1 MLSCDL
7 TLNDFIRGLAVRHS
21 RSTGNVYKRFEQPS
35 CCGEG
40 RAGFQRQGRPGCAC
54 TSAEVVLCCRT
65 EASRIPS
72 VIRSLLEYTNFL
84 LGSKNEIWP
93 ELSDIN
99 WDWAPFPT
107 ARAVG
112 WESGPAASSPAGE
125 FLSPGFLSEFLF
137 PAPVSS
143 LCNLSPLYFALK
155 GFLPFSC
162 LQFLSEADL

>member
-99 WDWAPFPT
+99 WDWAPFPA

-112 WESGPAASSPAGE
+112 VGIRPRRLLSSWRIP
-125 FLSPGFLSEFLF
+125 LSRFFVRVFVSCSSVF
-137 PAPVSS
+137 PV
-143 LCNLSPLYFALK
+143 
-155 GFLPFSC
+155 
-162 LQFLSEADL
+162 